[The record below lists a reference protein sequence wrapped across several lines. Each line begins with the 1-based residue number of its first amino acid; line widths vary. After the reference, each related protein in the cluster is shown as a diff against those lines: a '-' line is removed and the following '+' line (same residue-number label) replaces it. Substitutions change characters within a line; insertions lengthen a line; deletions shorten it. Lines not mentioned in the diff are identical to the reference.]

1 MNPLASLSASARQAA
16 GLVETEHRPWP
27 LPPGP
32 WRVGMTLA
40 DLLLVHWRVK
50 TEELRR
56 LVPPKLEVDTFDGSA
71 WLGLLAFR
79 VVDQRRIGALLEEA
93 GGSR

>member
-16 GLVETEHRPWP
+16 GLAETEHRPWP

-32 WRVGMTLA
+32 WRVGMTLP
-40 DLLLVHWRVK
+40 DLLLVHWCVK

-56 LVPPKLEVDTFDGSA
+56 LVPPKLEVDTRTADIASSSIDS
-71 WLGLLAFR
+71 LLVNTPPTNGEVR
-79 VVDQRRIGALLEEA
+79 
-93 GGSR
+93 